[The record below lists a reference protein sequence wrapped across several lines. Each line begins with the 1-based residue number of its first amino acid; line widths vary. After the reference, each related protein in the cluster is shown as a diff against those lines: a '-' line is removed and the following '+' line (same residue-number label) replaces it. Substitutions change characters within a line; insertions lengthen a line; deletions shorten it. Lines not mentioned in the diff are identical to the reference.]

1 MYGVIE
7 GVQYNGL
14 ERLHELD
21 ERIYSRNSSDNKA
34 QVLFKHRP
42 KSTKYSQYS
51 DVFLENKNNTEINK
65 YGNTRVLNSNE
76 SPQDRGNNNADEKDM
91 KNLPLP
97 NTVEG
102 LNPMEKPWN
111 TYVANVDQE
120 SILKNQIRNVE
131 HIPSSQS
138 DLYNVFL
145 PNNSGVGQPHPL
157 LFRNETHTNQQ
168 HEVMGFG
175 SDTFNNHTRQQ
186 LKLLGKA
193 AQQG

>member
-1 MYGVIE
+1 MNGVFE

-14 ERLHELD
+14 ERLQEID
-21 ERIYSRNSSDNKA
+21 ERIYSRNFSDNTA

-65 YGNTRVLNSNE
+65 YGNASVLNSNK
-76 SPQDRGNNNADEKDM
+76 SLLDRGKNNTDEKGM
-91 KNLPLP
+91 KHLSLS

-111 TYVANVDQE
+111 TYVANIDQE

-145 PNNSGVGQPHPL
+145 PNTSGVGQPHPL
-157 LFRNETHTNQQ
+157 LFRNETHTNQHQ
-168 HEVMGFG
+168 EVMGFG

>member
-21 ERIYSRNSSDNKA
+21 DRIYSRNSSDNMA

-65 YGNTRVLNSNE
+65 YGNARVLNSNE
-76 SPQDRGNNNADEKDM
+76 LPLDRSNNNTDEKG
-91 KNLPLP
+91 KKHHPLP

-102 LNPMEKPWN
+102 LYPMEKPWN

-145 PNNSGVGQPHPL
+145 PNTSGVSQPHPL
-157 LFRNETHTNQQ
+157 LFRNEIYTNQHQ
-168 HEVMGFG
+168 EVMGFG
-175 SDTFNNHTRQQ
+175 TDTFNNHTRQQ